1 MRDDAEHV
9 DPADAAEGAEEAT
22 LDAVHRVEVA
32 VEWIERAF
40 GALLDAHH
48 RVGHAQGLMLEAAEA
63 LRDAGHPGLAGRARL
78 EVAPLD
84 AVADRWTYQVV
95 DEFRAHL
102 LEPARAFD
110 DDVRD
115 ALAGGVRHRAEALQK
130 RRSAGTASPTAVVQ
144 PGAPGAQPGEGA
156 PTRTREEPSS

>member
-1 MRDDAEHV
+1 MV
-9 DPADAAEGAEEAT
+9 DPAEAARGADEAV

-48 RVGHAQGLMLEAAEA
+48 EVGHAQGLMLEAADA
-63 LRDAGHPGLAGRARL
+63 LRRAGRHDLADRA
-78 EVAPLD
+78 ERDVAPRD
-84 AVADRWTYQVV
+84 AAAGRWTYQVV

-110 DDVRD
+110 EDVRS
-115 ALAGGVRHRAEALQK
+115 ALAGGVRHRLEARQK
-130 RRSAGTASPTAVVQ
+130 SRTPGTSPTTVEL
-144 PGAPGAQPGEGA
+144 PGIPE
-156 PTRTREEPSS
+156 